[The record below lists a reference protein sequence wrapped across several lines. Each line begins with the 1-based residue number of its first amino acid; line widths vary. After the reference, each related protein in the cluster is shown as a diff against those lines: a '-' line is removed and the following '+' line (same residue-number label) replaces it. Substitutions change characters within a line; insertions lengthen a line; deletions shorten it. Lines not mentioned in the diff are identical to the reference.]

1 MLKRIYAD
9 NYKSLVNF
17 DISLNN
23 INLFFGVNGSG
34 KSAVFEILRKIKD
47 LAAGEG
53 KASDLFLLDDLHDG
67 NIPRSKPL
75 NCQSMAMVEA
85 MDTN

>member
-17 DISLNN
+17 DISLDN
-23 INLFFGVNGSG
+23 INLFLGVNGSG

-53 KASDLFLLDDLHDG
+53 KASDFFLLDDFTRWQNSPLQTFELTIDG
-67 NIPRSKPL
+67 KGGSYG
-75 NCQSMAMVEA
+75 
-85 MDTN
+85 